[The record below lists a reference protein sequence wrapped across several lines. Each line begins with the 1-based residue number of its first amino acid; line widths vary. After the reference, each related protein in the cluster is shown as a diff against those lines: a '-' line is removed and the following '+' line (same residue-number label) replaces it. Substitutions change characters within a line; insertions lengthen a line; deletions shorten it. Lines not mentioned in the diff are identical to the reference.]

1 MQEPKHWLEFAKI
14 DLLSAQSLMRDG
26 YFSTAAYHCQ
36 QCAEKALKG
45 FLIINETDLLKT
57 HDLIK
62 LLVLCKRIDPEFHN
76 LENACS
82 VLTVLATQFRY
93 PSEFE
98 IPDEADCARFVDL
111 AQQIL
116 DFVFFKTPDDKIA
129 IQTRTDQRT

>member
-14 DLLSAQSLMRDG
+14 DLLSAQSLTRDE

-45 FLIINETDLLKT
+45 FLIAHEADLLKT
-57 HDLIK
+57 HDLVK
-62 LLVLCKRIDPEFHN
+62 LLGLCKKIDPEFCC
-76 LENACS
+76 LDNACS

-98 IPDEADCARFVDL
+98 IPDKADCLRFIDL
-111 AQQIL
+111 AQQ
-116 DFVFFKTPDDKIA
+116 VFDSVTAKNTNL
-129 IQTRTDQRT
+129 